1 MQPVS
6 FGDNNALFVTDPHV
20 KKALFDEIRARWNGY
35 AYDSF
40 PGPQPVSIERCHLS
54 RLRENDYWVCEK
66 SDGQRYLFVCTR
78 YNRKPYCFVMDRKK
92 DIFVTRFEV
101 ITSAFDGTILDGE
114 IIRNK
119 QTNKHEFLVYDATM
133 VCGKSVTHMTHEERL
148 REALE
153 VVQFVKYQ
161 RNASFTIRLKV
172 FHSMNRF
179 ESFVNDVVPTLP
191 YETDGFVFTP
201 NKDPV
206 ISGTHFNM
214 FKWKERQKNTV
225 DFLVEPNYNKRYS
238 QKYVIKIMKGKTL
251 KALLDNTLLVDT
263 GHEVESE
270 LAKNGSSVVV
280 ECEYVRPNTWKALM
294 IRRDKTLPNSYMTW
308 TKTLLNIE
316 ENIQLKEFFSQ

>member
-1 MQPVS
+1 MQTVS
-6 FGDNNALFVTDPHV
+6 FCDNTALFVTDTHV
-20 KKALFDEIRARWNGY
+20 KKVLFDEIRERWNGY
-35 AYDSF
+35 AYESF

-54 RLRENDYWVCEK
+54 RLRDNDYWVCEK

-78 YNRKPYCFVMDRKK
+78 YNNKPYCFVMDRKK
-92 DIFVTRFEV
+92 DIFMTRFEV

-119 QTNKHEFLVYDATM
+119 QTNNHEFLVYDATM
-133 VCGKSVTHMTHEERL
+133 VCGKSITHMTHEERL

-172 FHSMNRF
+172 FYPMNRF

-214 FKWKERQKNTV
+214 FKWKERHKNTV
-225 DFLVEPNYNKRYS
+225 DFLVEPNYNKRYP
-238 QKYVIKIMKGKTL
+238 QTYMMKIMKGKTL
-251 KALLDNTLLVDT
+251 KALLDNTLKVET
-263 GHEVESE
+263 GHEVETE
-270 LAKNGSSVVV
+270 IKNGSSVVV

-294 IRRDKTLPNSYMTW
+294 IRRDKTIPNSYMTW